1 LSSEPT
7 SDQQPEER
15 GSAGPQDLFSKL
27 DTDGDGVVSREE
39 FEFAWGGPTLT
50 GQVSSFET
58 QDGTWGEGAEGPF
71 SKRISNT
78 TEFFL
83 GLVGGPVAIFIVGWL
98 IVLIGEVTGVN
109 DDTFVGIS
117 MLSTAG
123 MAIGGTAWGFTTG
136 HQSFAWGL
144 LTAFVALPLILF
156 GVCLGIVLLFW

>member
-1 LSSEPT
+1 M
-7 SDQQPEER
+7 R
-15 GSAGPQDLFSKL
+15 GDEDLFSKL
-27 DTDGDGVVSREE
+27 DTDGDGVLTKEE
-39 FEFAWGGPTLT
+39 FEQAIAQGTTLEGEVPTLSV
-50 GQVSSFET
+50 GDAAALWVDS
-58 QDGTWGEGAEGPF
+58 EGPA
-71 SKRISNT
+71 SKRISNN

-144 LTAFVALPLILF
+144 LSAFVVVPLVLF
-156 GVCLGIVLLFW
+156 GLCLVVIMVFWQGY

>member
-1 LSSEPT
+1 MSGDE
-7 SDQQPEER
+7 
-15 GSAGPQDLFSKL
+15 DLFSKL
-27 DTDGDGVVSREE
+27 DTDGDGVLTKEE
-39 FEFAWGGPTLT
+39 FEQAIAQGTTLE
-50 GQVSSFET
+50 GEVSTLSVG
-58 QDGTWGEGAEGPF
+58 DAAALWVDSEGPA
-71 SKRISNT
+71 SKRISNN

-98 IVLIGEVTGVN
+98 IVLIGEVMGVN

-144 LTAFVALPLILF
+144 LSAFVVVPLVLF
-156 GVCLGIVLLFW
+156 GLCLVVIMVFWQGY